1 MFLDGKIP
9 GLEKGTP
16 YQPSQFV
23 TEKVCAVVL
32 GDGNHCL
39 QPRGRSS
46 TGGGSTSTRA
56 AAAAHIIL
64 TYRTTRA
71 LLFSPRDASLH
82 FCLLPCAGSQTHQRG
97 AGVGDSARERRKRWA
112 AHCTGTRTAQ
122 LLRQSHMIPSFLSS
136 GAGEKSSIELEW
148 KDAVCRSRNRN

>member
-1 MFLDGKIP
+1 MLLDGKIP

-16 YQPSQFV
+16 M
-23 TEKVCAVVL
+23 
-32 GDGNHCL
+32 NHHSLLCNREVGPAQAEARL
-39 QPRGRSS
+39 HQSMSS
-46 TGGGSTSTRA
+46 THA
-56 AAAAHIIL
+56 L
-64 TYRTTRA
+64 TYRTRRA

-82 FCLLPCAGSQTHQRG
+82 FWLLPCAGSQTHQRG